1 MKITAHL
8 SLWFSLAF
16 AILCIAYGLVGFN
29 SIDGDATATLRE
41 DANGYAMFW
50 LFLGGVGLT
59 CAAGSWWLIR
69 TGADASDE

>member
-29 SIDGDATATLRE
+29 SVDGDATATLRE

-50 LFLGGVGLT
+50 LFLGGVGLV

-69 TGADASDE
+69 TGADASEE

>member
-29 SIDGDATATLRE
+29 SVDGDATATLRE

-50 LFLGGVGLT
+50 LFLGGVGLV

-69 TGADASDE
+69 TGADASGE

>member
-29 SIDGDATATLRE
+29 SVDGDATATLRE
-41 DANGYAMFW
+41 DANGYVMFW
-50 LFLGGVGLT
+50 LFLGGVGLV

-69 TGADASDE
+69 TGADASEE